1 MTKTTPHIEEM
12 FQAGVQ
18 FAFVKSRR
26 HPSVKPYIFGVK
38 NKTEI
43 FDLEKTSTLLEKAL
57 VFVADLAKAGKTI
70 LFVGGKAE
78 ARVAVEEVANSLGMP
93 FVASRWIGGTLT
105 NLPEIKKRVEK
116 LRDLS
121 VQKERGELA
130 KYTKKERLL
139 IDREIDKLNMMYG
152 GLGDFKEV
160 PGAVV
165 VIDAKHE
172 AIAVE
177 EAAKKNIP
185 VIALCGSDN
194 NLKEVTY
201 PIVGN
206 DSSKSSILFFLKQI
220 AKTYSGSKK

>member
-1 MTKTTPHIEEM
+1 
-12 FQAGVQ
+12 
-18 FAFVKSRR
+18 
-26 HPSVKPYIFGVK
+26 
-38 NKTEI
+38 
-43 FDLEKTSTLLEKAL
+43 
-57 VFVADLAKAGKTI
+57 
-70 LFVGGKAE
+70 
-78 ARVAVEEVANSLGMP
+78 
-93 FVASRWIGGTLT
+93 
-105 NLPEIKKRVEK
+105 
-116 LRDLS
+116 
-121 VQKERGELA
+121 
-130 KYTKKERLL
+130 
-139 IDREIDKLNMMYG
+139 MMYG